1 MGKNTYWKKKT
12 TTFFTLGKIYHW
24 ILVIYR
30 ETCESSFATV
40 LKLHT
45 AKQNPALNAFG
56 AAFLS
61 FENSYTNFAGFL

>member
-1 MGKNTYWKKKT
+1 M
-12 TTFFTLGKIYHW
+12 
-24 ILVIYR
+24 
-30 ETCESSFATV
+30 CESRFATA

-61 FENSYTNFAGFL
+61 FVNSYTNFAGFIYVENKEPSPYEILLQPPCISA